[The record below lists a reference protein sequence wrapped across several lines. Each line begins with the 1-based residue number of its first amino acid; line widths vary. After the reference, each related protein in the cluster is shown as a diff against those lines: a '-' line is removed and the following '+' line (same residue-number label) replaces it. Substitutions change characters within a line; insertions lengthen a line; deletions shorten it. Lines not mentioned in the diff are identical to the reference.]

1 MLSLNTLIDS
11 SRRAHVVGCGNK
23 TKKNSINESAC
34 IDTLNKSFNPL
45 NEMIYCSKELREN
58 VIVVLH
64 EIGVILDQRGK
75 RSCTNFLGGN
85 IKFGVLF
92 ENSCHYKDLQDK
104 IPSCSKC
111 KSLLIKR
118 DNNFNY
124 EDLLKWN
131 ILNGKYSKIVTD
143 ENLETTTK
151 PYKLTIKLHE
161 EQAKKVF
168 SVIVERK

>member
-1 MLSLNTLIDS
+1 M
-11 SRRAHVVGCGNK
+11 
-23 TKKNSINESAC
+23 
-34 IDTLNKSFNPL
+34 
-45 NEMIYCSKELREN
+45 
-58 VIVVLH
+58 
-64 EIGVILDQRGK
+64 
-75 RSCTNFLGGN
+75 
-85 IKFGVLF
+85 
-92 ENSCHYKDLQDK
+92 QDK